1 MGPKRPSRFRS
12 VVLSDA
18 SQWLPK
24 TRGSCM
30 LVSYRVM
37 CALQPLLSAPCS
49 LTVCNCSTNAARLK
63 RAGTAGCIIMYLSC
77 TVSAHLAWRLEP
89 RFGSRRPAKLACYMR
104 AITDNAQSAA
114 CVGRTP
120 FKAYATTNG
129 TRESRIAVADPR
141 TAVAGRWR
149 RRPCGLHHCSPLPLP
164 GTDPIISCQANSTSW
179 PF

>member
-129 TRESRIAVADPR
+129 TLSLTLVPLSLVAEGGGLVVCLCLVQTPSSAARR
-141 TAVAGRWR
+141 TAPAGR
-149 RRPCGLHHCSPLPLP
+149 
-164 GTDPIISCQANSTSW
+164 
-179 PF
+179 F